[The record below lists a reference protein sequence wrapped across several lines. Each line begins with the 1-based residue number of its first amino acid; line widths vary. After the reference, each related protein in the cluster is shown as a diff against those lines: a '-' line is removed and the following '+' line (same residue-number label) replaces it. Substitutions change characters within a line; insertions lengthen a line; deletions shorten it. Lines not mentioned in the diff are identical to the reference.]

1 MYNWNL
7 EGEGGKTKI
16 FEEIRVG
23 SFLNLMKIT
32 DPRSSMDL
40 RYKKH
45 EENDIHLCM
54 GFPRQECWNRMLFP
68 GDLLDPGIDTES
80 PALTGG
86 FFTTDSPGKPDTVP
100 NPGSTS

>member
-45 EENDIHLCM
+45 EENDIRTH
-54 GFPRQECWNRMLFP
+54 RN
-68 GDLLDPGIDTES
+68 
-80 PALTGG
+80 
-86 FFTTDSPGKPDTVP
+86 
-100 NPGSTS
+100 